1 MEVVTDMLEAFGVLL
16 LTLVTDGTK
25 DIGII
30 TRSTVINGFAVVGR
44 VEEREKDN
52 LKGLHVRDGLFRSS
66 LCF

>member
-1 MEVVTDMLEAFGVLL
+1 MEVITDMLEAIGVLL
-16 LTLVTDGTK
+16 LTLVTGGTE

-52 LKGLHVRDGLFRSS
+52 LK
-66 LCF
+66 